1 MMRGLRHPNVLSLDK
16 LYVDL
21 VEDSLWIGM
30 ELMERSLA
38 DVLGV
43 SADAVEMNME
53 DGDSEVLVV
62 GEKMVAR
69 FAWDVLLALSFLQ
82 KQHIAH
88 RDLRSDNLLLNK
100 DGVLK
105 LGELKWCCGCDAKRW
120 LTVRMILLCYS

>member
-1 MMRGLRHPNVLSLDK
+1 
-16 LYVDL
+16 
-21 VEDSLWIGM
+21 M

-43 SADAVEMNME
+43 SADAVELNME
-53 DGDSEVLVV
+53 DGDNEVLVV

-105 LGELKWCCGCDAKRW
+105 LGELKSLSVCEDIRRW
-120 LTVRMILLCYS
+120 LTGHDLCYS